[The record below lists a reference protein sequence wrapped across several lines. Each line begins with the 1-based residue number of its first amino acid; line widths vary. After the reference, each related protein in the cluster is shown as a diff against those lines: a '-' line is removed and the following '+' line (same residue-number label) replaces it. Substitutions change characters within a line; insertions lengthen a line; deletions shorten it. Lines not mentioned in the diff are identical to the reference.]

1 LLGDSSKARQELGWK
16 PKVSFEGLVKMMVD
30 EDLARLKR
38 EAANSS
44 GGLAGQ

>member
-1 LLGDSSKARQELGWK
+1 LGWK

-30 EDLARLKR
+30 EDLARLRR

-44 GGLAGQ
+44 GGLAKQ